1 MRDYFRVLHLIF
13 ALVGH
18 KYLVYLVLC
27 LFEIVRNIAFLLS
40 AYFGVVLINSPDAK
54 ANKSLMVSLV
64 LAVLCELLV
73 LLINV
78 TMNKIEEKLELTIYE
93 DVLRKSAHVPYST
106 LYSNHFQSLLQNVL
120 ENSTSAI
127 AMLAVNMSD
136 YVSVLAHFCIFIYLA
151 WQGGLVFIFT
161 TIIFIGIAQY
171 FNTRLDDKQ
180 EEARAMALREHSR
193 KRYYTDL
200 LDLEKNHAE
209 IVMNNAVDYFK
220 DKTHATYT
228 SFYQTNNMIKKR
240 VEQFEV
246 RTWWLMGLGVFTSGA
261 MLLYSVQS
269 HNLSTEKIIVILMSL
284 ILFYTELSRA
294 LTTLAWDKEALYNA
308 RNYFELQAFAID
320 KFVADNQPIS
330 SLILKNVSLLYGDV
344 LAVDNCSLNLKRGEV
359 MLIIGSNG
367 AGKTSLLNMIAG
379 LYQPLQ
385 GGIYYIGEDHTCHP
399 SPTTHPSSQSVKLA
413 DCQVLRQK
421 TSYVSQSY
429 PMLSLTIRESFFCTE
444 CSDEDIIGVLK
455 KVKLWDLVKACP
467 LGLEGKVGHDIF
479 FSKGQ
484 WQRFTIAR
492 LLLHQE
498 SDIWI
503 LDEPTS
509 AMDALNEQEIL
520 DLVCQEA
527 QDKILIIVTHRLGIA
542 TYADKILHLQ
552 EGKVVFAGT
561 HEEMLATD
569 TQYRRA
575 YEEQRSMYR

>member
-1 MRDYFRVLHLIF
+1 MRDYFRALHLIF
-13 ALVGH
+13 TLAGH

-27 LFEIVRNIAFLLS
+27 SFEIVRNIAFLLS
-40 AYFGVVLINSPDAK
+40 AYFGVVLINSTDAE

-64 LAVLCELLV
+64 LAALCELLV
-73 LLINV
+73 VFINV
-78 TMNKIEEKLELTIYE
+78 TMNKIEEKLELSIYE

-106 LYSNHFQSLLQNVL
+106 LYSNHFQSLLQEVL
-120 ENSTSAI
+120 ENSTSAL

-136 YVSVLAHFCIFIYLA
+136 YISVLAHFCIFIYLA
-151 WQGGLVFIFT
+151 WQGGLVFIFAT
-161 TIIFIGIAQY
+161 LFFIGIAQW
-171 FNTRLDDKQ
+171 FNTRFEGKQ
-180 EEARAMALREHSR
+180 EEARAIVLRDHSR

-200 LDLEKNHAE
+200 LDFEKNHAE

-240 VEQFEV
+240 VEQVEV
-246 RTWWLMGLGVFTSGA
+246 RTWWLMGLGVFISGVI
-261 MLLYSVQS
+261 LLFNVQS
-269 HNLSTEKIIVILMSL
+269 RHLNPENFIVILMSL
-284 ILFYTELSRA
+284 FLFYTELSRA
-294 LTTLAWDKEALYNA
+294 LTTLARDKEALYNV

-320 KFVADNQPIS
+320 KLATGGQPIS
-330 SLILKNVSLLYGDV
+330 SLILKNVSLCYDDL
-344 LAVDNCSLNLKRGEV
+344 LAVDKCSFNMKRGEV
-359 MLIIGSNG
+359 LLIIGPNG
-367 AGKTSLLNMIAG
+367 AGKTSLLNLIAG
-379 LYQPLQ
+379 LYQPSQ
-385 GGIYYIGEDHTCHP
+385 GAIYYIGEDHVRH
-399 SPTTHPSSQSVKLA
+399 SPQAIHLNSQEPELA
-413 DCQVLRQK
+413 DCQVLRQQ

-455 KVKLWDLVKACP
+455 KVKLWELVKACP

-527 QDKILIIVTHRLGIA
+527 HNKILIIVTHRLGIA
-542 TYADKILHLQ
+542 TYADEILHLQ
-552 EGKVVFAGT
+552 EGKVIFAGS
-561 HEEMLATD
+561 HEEMLAAD